1 MDGKRGDSVDVTQQW
16 QEAAS
21 DQYRLA
27 VSGSSEPT
35 NIPAEE
41 TNSHHKRS
49 RAGASAQRRVV
60 SLSGGS
66 CRCWNGQNETN
77 ARDTRRAK
85 AANPKCLQEAAGWRS
100 RSGKKTHKPPEK
112 VVYDLSSGLTD
123 LKSTEAEQ
131 KENRGSEK
139 HDLL

>member
-16 QEAAS
+16 QEATS

-41 TNSHHKRS
+41 TNTRHKQS
-49 RAGASAQRRVV
+49 RGGAST
-60 SLSGGS
+60 SSSFHYWGS
-66 CRCWNGQNETN
+66 CRSSNGQNETN
-77 ARDTRRAK
+77 ATDTRGQR
-85 AANPKCLQEAAGWRS
+85 LQIQKVCRKRPVDAAGA
-100 RSGKKTHKPPEK
+100 GKKPHKPPEK
-112 VVYDLSSGLTD
+112 VVYDLSSSLTD

-131 KENRGSEK
+131 KEDRGTEK